1 MKKILVLVILLAA
14 IAGIF
19 YFANKPAVA
28 PGVTLP
34 AQSDPVAEK
43 ANVESYL
50 RENISILSPIP
61 AVLGGTWYVVEVT
74 VNTDTDS
81 GTVEYEDGHIN
92 EKRNFS
98 YTTTGKVE
106 VAGLTIE

>member
-1 MKKILVLVILLAA
+1 MKKILILVILLAA
-14 IAGIF
+14 IAGVF

-28 PGVTLP
+28 PGVTSP
-34 AQSDPVAEK
+34 VQSDPVAERTS
-43 ANVESYL
+43 VENYL
-50 RENISILSPIP
+50 RANIVQLSPVP

-74 VNTDTDS
+74 VNTDTNT

-98 YTTTGKVE
+98 YTTDSRS
-106 VAGLTIE
+106 AILGLTIH